1 MANNSITAS
10 YEALPKVAKLVLQF
24 FFGWA
29 IGGVYRILRYT
40 ETKNIIT
47 LVVGLVVLFSGVGN
61 TVAWILDFVTELL
74 NNKISVLAD

>member
-47 LVVGLVVLFSGVGN
+47 LVVGLVVLFTGVGN